1 MFGTLYNEIFFKPIL
16 NFVLYVYNHMP
27 ESLRNLA
34 IVIVIVIFAVRLV
47 LLPLTVGETRT
58 RKIMKHLQDSG
69 EMKALD
75 EFKSN
80 PQVYFAKTKELYAKY
95 NLKPFKSTFLSLLV
109 QLPLFFALYRVF
121 VMVIAN
127 QSFAPYL
134 YLGNSAPETFNIHF
148 FSIDLAV
155 PNLIMAFVV
164 AGVQYLFMAY
174 GPMAN
179 KSNPKALAK
188 TENGQAPDMNAVMQQ
203 KMNGVFKYFFP
214 GLMLL
219 VGVSL
224 PAGITF
230 YIICS
235 TLINWVFLLFLDKY
249 IAKKNKS
256 KYGI

>member
-27 ESLRNLA
+27 EPLMNLA
-34 IVIVIVIFAVRLV
+34 VVIVIVIFAVRVV
-47 LLPLTVGETRT
+47 LLPLTIGETST
-58 RKIMKHLQDSG
+58 RKLMKHLQDSG
-69 EMKALD
+69 ELKSLD

-95 NLKPFKSTFLSLLV
+95 NLRPFRSTFLSLLV
-109 QLPLFFALYRVF
+109 QLPLFFALYKVF
-121 VMVIAN
+121 VMVIAK

-134 YLGNSAPETFNIHF
+134 YAGNSAPEVFNTSF
-148 FSIDLAV
+148 FSVDLAV
-155 PNLIMAFVV
+155 PSVVMAVIV

-174 GPMAN
+174 GPLAN
-179 KSNPKALAK
+179 KTTSKAVAK
-188 TENGQAPDMNAVMQQ
+188 VENGQAPDMNAVMQQ

-219 VGVSL
+219 IGLSL
-224 PAGITF
+224 PAGITL
-230 YIICS
+230 YITCS
-235 TLINWVFLLFLDKY
+235 VLINWVFLLFLDRY